1 MPVKDDSR
9 GTVRYGTVS
18 YPMVRI
24 GSSGGGGGLGGINA
38 NKERKRESG
47 REGDTEIKR
56 ETHRERGIYI

>member
-1 MPVKDDSR
+1 MTRGAPY
-9 GTVRYGTVS
+9 GTVRYRTLW
-18 YPMVRI
+18 Y
-24 GSSGGGGGLGGINA
+24 GSVPVEGEGGWGGIIA